1 MNEVSDIL
9 AIATRRVKGID
20 ERFRLSSFQRELAT
34 GMYAAFLDYGPD
46 DNGKFSCTRIQIHPS
61 EVMRNSREAV
71 VEIVRTRIAAAN
83 RELLEFIGDPH
94 CERRVRAT
102 GRSGQGL

>member
-1 MNEVSDIL
+1 MNEIRDIL
-9 AIATRRVKGID
+9 AIATRSVKGID
-20 ERFRLSSFQRELAT
+20 ERFRLMRFQFELAT
-34 GMYAAFLDYGPD
+34 GHYVAFLDYGPD
-46 DNGKFSCTRIQIHPS
+46 NNGQTFCTAIKIHPH
-61 EVMRNSREAV
+61 EVMRNSREEL

-102 GRSGQGL
+102 GRSDPGL